1 MGHIISP
8 VSEAISNIW
17 WIRPKPGRAFKV
29 EKAVL
34 IPKAGQRHD
43 EDLLL
48 MKLEGG
54 GYACSRDLTKY
65 AYLPGEYPWLD
76 PVMKGLVALG
86 AITQADMD
94 AHVALCKQRTAER
107 DLEWRAEQLWT
118 GMKELGLE
126 PTKAQR
132 QFVVDHAKQGF
143 LREHGLVEPE
153 PYPSVG
159 GCPDVE

>member
-17 WIRPKPGRAFKV
+17 WIRPKPGRPFKV

-34 IPKAGQRHD
+34 IPKAGRNVD

-76 PVMKGLVALG
+76 PVLKGLVALG

-94 AHVALCKQRTAER
+94 AHVELCRQRTAER
-107 DLEWRAEQLWT
+107 QMEWKAEQLWT
-118 GMKELGLE
+118 GLTDLGLE
-126 PTKAQR
+126 PTDAQR
-132 QFVVDHAKQGF
+132 QVVLDHARQSF
-143 LREHGLVEPE
+143 LREHKLLDDDPAA
-153 PYPSVG
+153 
-159 GCPDVE
+159 